1 MLTLDLPR
9 LGREGRL
16 TLEADVPADDPLWE
30 ESGLRFDGAVHVAFE
45 AHEAGS
51 GEIVVRGRVDA
62 KRVDE
67 CRRCLDPV
75 RAPVELEL
83 TLVYA
88 PADELHQDVEDES
101 VREIGL
107 DTAEI
112 DLAEAVREE
121 LILATPRFSECRPE
135 CKGLCP
141 VCGANRNETTCD
153 CSLDEPDPRWDALRA
168 LKNE

>member
-16 TLEADVPADDPLWE
+16 TLEAHVPADDPLWD
-30 ESGLRFDGAVHVAFE
+30 ESGLHFEEAVHVSVE

-51 GEIVVRGRVDA
+51 GEVIVRGRVQGT
-62 KRVDE
+62 RVDE

-75 RAPVELEL
+75 RTPVDLDL
-83 TLVYA
+83 TLVFA
-88 PADELHQDVEDES
+88 PADELQQDVQDES

-107 DTAEI
+107 DTVDI

-121 LILATPRFSECRPE
+121 LILRTRRYSECRPD

-141 VCGANRNETTCD
+141 VCGANRNQTTCD

>member
-1 MLTLDLPR
+1 MAL
-9 LGREGRL
+9 
-16 TLEADVPADDPLWE
+16 
-30 ESGLRFDGAVHVAFE
+30 E

-51 GEIVVRGRVDA
+51 GEVVIRGGVKA
-62 KRVDE
+62 TLLDE

-75 RAPVELEL
+75 RSPVELDM

-88 PADELHQDVEDES
+88 PADELEQDVEDES

-107 DTAEI
+107 DTMEI

-121 LILATPRFSECRPE
+121 LILNAERFSECRPD

-141 VCGANRNETTCD
+141 LCGANLNETTCD